1 MKTQKTSSVLM
12 GLFLVLALA
21 SFGMTSPAAASA
33 NKIAVHAQNAN
44 FGQVMVDSVTA
55 AQDGW
60 LFIRQDNAGM
70 PGRMLGYTPVHQG
83 LNTNL
88 TVDIRDTG
96 DQGGDL
102 VTATLWATLVP
113 DDSALTPFSVP
124 NPVIAEPGTDVF
136 AVAFGSEPAGA
147 PAPLAGQLPTTG
159 GVSAAAAAPKANKIS
174 VQTQNANLGQVIV
187 DSVTAT
193 QDGWLF
199 IREDNNG
206 MPGRMLGY
214 TPVHQGLNT
223 NLGVDIRTT
232 GDQGG
237 DLISATLWATLVPD
251 DSALTPFAVPNPVI
265 SEQGTDVFAV
275 PFGGE

>member
-21 SFGMTSPAAASA
+21 SFGMTSPASAPA

-44 FGQVMVDSVTA
+44 IGQVVVDSVTA

-60 LFIRQDNAGM
+60 LFIRDDNAGA

-88 TVDIRDTG
+88 TVDIRTTG
-96 DQGGDL
+96 SQGGDL
-102 VTATLWATLVP
+102 ISATLWATLVP

-124 NPVIAEPGTDVF
+124 NPVISEQGTDVF
-136 AVAFGSEPAGA
+136 AVPFGSEPAGA
-147 PAPLAGQLPTTG
+147 PAAMAGQLPTTG
-159 GVSAAAAAPKANKIS
+159 GISTPSNAPKADKIAVRS
-174 VQTQNANLGQVIV
+174 QDASFGQVVV

-199 IREDNNG
+199 IRQDDNG

-214 TPVHQGLNT
+214 APVHQGLNT
-223 NLGVDIRTT
+223 NLSVDIRTT

-237 DLISATLWATLVPD
+237 DLLTNTLWATFVPD
-251 DSALTPFAVPNPVI
+251 DSAMTPFAVPNPVI

-275 PFGGE
+275 PFGD

>member
-21 SFGMTSPAAASA
+21 SFGMTSPASASG

-44 FGQVMVDSVTA
+44 LGQVVVDSVTA

-60 LFIRQDNAGM
+60 LFIRQDDNGA
-70 PGRMLGYTPVHQG
+70 PGRMLGYAPVHQG

-88 TVDIRDTG
+88 TVDIR
-96 DQGGDL
+96 
-102 VTATLWATLVP
+102 TL
-113 DDSALTPFSVP
+113 
-124 NPVIAEPGTDVF
+124 
-136 AVAFGSEPAGA
+136 
-147 PAPLAGQLPTTG
+147 
-159 GVSAAAAAPKANKIS
+159 
-174 VQTQNANLGQVIV
+174 
-187 DSVTAT
+187 
-193 QDGWLF
+193 
-199 IREDNNG
+199 
-206 MPGRMLGY
+206 
-214 TPVHQGLNT
+214 
-223 NLGVDIRTT
+223 

-275 PFGGE
+275 PFGSEPAGAPAAMAGQLPTTGGISAPSNAPKANKIAVHSQDASFGQVMVDSVTATQDGWLFIRQDDNGVPGRVLGYAPVHQGLNTNLTVDIRTTGDQGGDLLTNTLWATFVPDDSAMTPFAVPNPVISEQGTDVFAVPFGD